1 MRPTRSPGSSPQT
14 KYINVTVKM
23 SGDAI
28 IIKSGGSVF
37 KIPLGKEKTIY
48 VLPRDVIEQYG
59 TWDNVLKKYIV
70 LSRVGDLTTPVMVED
85 TSEYNKLTIK
95 YSGTSVVKAIE
106 TISRVLSKYYR
117 GQRVLKLPLSDR
129 NVLKMGIILA
139 RMANLQPI
147 SDVI

>member
-1 MRPTRSPGSSPQT
+1 
-14 KYINVTVKM
+14 M